1 MHRLRRKLSE
11 PSIAGHNAAASL
23 CIQRMTSAG
32 VSVLARIIS
41 HVCHITHEYGEQ
53 NFQQKTLETSIPP

>member
-1 MHRLRRKLSE
+1 MHGLRRKLSE

-32 VSVLARIIS
+32 VSVLA
-41 HVCHITHEYGEQ
+41 Q

>member
-1 MHRLRRKLSE
+1 
-11 PSIAGHNAAASL
+11 
-23 CIQRMTSAG
+23 MTSAG

-41 HVCHITHEYGEQ
+41 HVCHITHEYGKQ